1 MRKRALSIDNL
12 YNQKF
17 KTFDFEG
24 EWLDMVG
31 KPEIKG
37 SWFIWGNSA
46 NGKTV
51 FAAKLAKYLSG
62 FKRVLYNSLEEGT
75 SVSLRRA
82 FEIAGIKPGDKIT
95 PLDREPIEELAV
107 RLKRHKSP
115 DIIITDSF
123 QYTGL
128 TKDTYKALI
137 NEFPNK
143 LFVFISHAEGK
154 QPAGRTAKTVRY
166 DANVKIWVE
175 GFKAIPQSR
184 YGGGEPF
191 IIWPKGAE
199 IYWNN

>member
-1 MRKRALSIDNL
+1 MRRALSIDNL

-37 SWFIWGNSA
+37 SWFIWGNPA

-51 FAAKLAKYLSG
+51 FSAKLAKYLSSFG
-62 FKRVLYNSLEEGT
+62 RVLYNSLEEGA

-82 FEIAGIKPGDKIT
+82 FEIAGIEPGDKIT
-95 PLDREPIEELAV
+95 PLDKEPIDELKE
-107 RLKRHKSP
+107 RLRKHKSP
-115 DIIITDSF
+115 NIVITDSF

-128 TKDTYKALI
+128 TKDSYKALL
-137 NEFPNK
+137 NEFPGK
-143 LFVFISHAEGK
+143 LFIFISHAEGK
-154 QPAGRTAKTVRY
+154 QPAGRTAKTVQY

-175 GFKAIPQSR
+175 GFKALPKSR
-184 YGGGEPF
+184 YGGGEPYV
-191 IIWPKGAE
+191 IWDEGAD

>member
-1 MRKRALSIDNL
+1 MKRALSIDNL

-17 KTFDFEG
+17 KTFDFKG

-37 SWFIWGNSA
+37 SWFIWGNSS

-51 FAAKLAKYLSG
+51 FAAKLAKYLSQFG
-62 FKRVLYNSLEEGT
+62 RVLYNSIEEGA
-75 SVSLRRA
+75 SESLKKA
-82 FEIAGIKPGDKIT
+82 FKIAGIAPGDKIT
-95 PLDREPIEELAV
+95 PLDKEPIEELRE

-115 DIIITDSF
+115 NVIIIDSF

-137 NEFPNK
+137 NEFPTK

-166 DANVKIWVE
+166 DANVKIWIE

-191 IIWPKGAE
+191 IIWQKGAE
-199 IYWNN
+199 IYWNS